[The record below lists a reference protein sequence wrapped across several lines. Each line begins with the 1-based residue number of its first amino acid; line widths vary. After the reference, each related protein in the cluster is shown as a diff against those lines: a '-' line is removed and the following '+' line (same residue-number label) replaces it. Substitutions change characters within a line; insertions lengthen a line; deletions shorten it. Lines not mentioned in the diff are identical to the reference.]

1 MDRQE
6 VLAGMA
12 EVARELLGVEP
23 GAVTETASFEADLGV
38 DSLGLVEF
46 VMAIEDRFG
55 IKVPESK
62 LEGITTVGQAVDL
75 VLDAGMDAAADAAAR
90 AEAIG

>member
-12 EVARELLGVEP
+12 EVAVELLGVEP
-23 GAVTETASFEADLGV
+23 STVTEAASFEDDLGV

-46 VMAIEDRFG
+46 VMAVEDRFEV
-55 IKVPESK
+55 KVPESA
-62 LEGITTVGQAVDL
+62 LEGVTTVGQAVDL
-75 VLDAGMDAAADAAAR
+75 VLDNLAGSAVS
-90 AEAIG
+90 G